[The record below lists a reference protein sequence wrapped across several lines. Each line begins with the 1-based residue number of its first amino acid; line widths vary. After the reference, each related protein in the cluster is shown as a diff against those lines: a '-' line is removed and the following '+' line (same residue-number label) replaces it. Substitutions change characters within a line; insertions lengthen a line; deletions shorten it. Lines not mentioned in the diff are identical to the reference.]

1 MNSQLSS
8 GDWPQQHISGVFN
21 RNCMITYANYRWTSE
36 PLCLQKSTQLMVLD
50 RDQAHSKH
58 LLLLLLLLLLQMLA
72 HPLSL
77 LNACV
82 LGMHKSVLTWRDTP
96 FQIDVLIVHIF
107 GAEISFQFGRWA
119 STEHWCLAMPMD
131 KRTEW
136 TALMFVGG
144 ERNLGM

>member
-1 MNSQLSS
+1 MDAAARCLMNSQLSS

-58 LLLLLLLLLLQMLA
+58 LLLLLLLLLLLQMLA
-72 HPLSL
+72 LPLSL

-82 LGMHKSVLTWRDTP
+82 LGMHKSVLT
-96 FQIDVLIVHIF
+96 
-107 GAEISFQFGRWA
+107 
-119 STEHWCLAMPMD
+119 
-131 KRTEW
+131 
-136 TALMFVGG
+136 
-144 ERNLGM
+144 